1 MGNKGAFINSRQPK
15 NKHFENEAI
24 LQKVLSKYLNI
35 ESAEDF
41 EPEDLTLLKKRKK
54 IIKKLWYQTETFSLT
69 Q

>member
-1 MGNKGAFINSRQPK
+1 M
-15 NKHFENEAI
+15 
-24 LQKVLSKYLNI
+24 LQSLSKYQNI

-41 EPEDLTLLKKRKK
+41 EPEDLTLLRKEK

>member
-1 MGNKGAFINSRQPK
+1 MKQCY
-15 NKHFENEAI
+15 
-24 LQKVLSKYLNI
+24 KVLSKYLNI

-41 EPEDLTLLKKRKK
+41 EPEDLTLLRKEKK